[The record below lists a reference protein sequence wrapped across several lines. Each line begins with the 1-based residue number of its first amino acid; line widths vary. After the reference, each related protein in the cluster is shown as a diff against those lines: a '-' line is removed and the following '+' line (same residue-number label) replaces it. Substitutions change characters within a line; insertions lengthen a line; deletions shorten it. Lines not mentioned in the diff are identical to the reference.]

1 MSDGVPVLETLPHDL
16 RLAVRRAVAAVEEAD
31 QPVPVALY
39 RGLAP
44 DLRPYVEAML
54 AAAGR
59 VLIELR
65 EGFISGYDDAVA
77 RELAGEGI
85 GSLEPIDAAVLALV
99 LLHGFVIP
107 KAQGEL
113 PRTARA
119 YQARRVSFET
129 LVNSR
134 IRSREQIRLSL
145 QRLRDRGLLQPGDSA
160 PIRPGP
166 QFLRLTPQASN
177 LIEENLILLA
187 DPDGALADAIRRR
200 RAQSRSQA
208 IEGEKR

>member
-1 MSDGVPVLETLPHDL
+1 MSDGVSALETLPHEL

-77 RELAGEGI
+77 RELTREGI
-85 GSLEPIDAAVLALV
+85 GALEPIDAAVLALV

-166 QFLRLTPQASN
+166 QFQRLTPQASN

-200 RAQSRSQA
+200 RAQARSQA